1 MMKGLFGITTVGAC
15 AVLLSGALS
24 TSAAAAQKNAKK
36 PVISV
41 TGCVQKGTEA
51 NTYMLSSGGKSYE
64 LIGAPAGVNLADH
77 VGHKVT
83 VAGTSVK
90 PKKAAKIEGKTGAGA
105 NKEIGENNLKVKS
118 VKMVST
124 SCS

>member
-1 MMKGLFGITTVGAC
+1 MNRLLGIATVLAGA
-15 AVLLSGALS
+15 VVMLG
-24 TSAAAAQKNAKK
+24 SASSSAAAQKAKK
-36 PVISV
+36 PGITV

-51 NTYMLSSGGKSYE
+51 GTYNLSSGGKTYE

-83 VAGTSVK
+83 VMGTSVK
-90 PKKAAKIEGKTGAGA
+90 PKKAAKIEGKTGMKDEAGESHL
-105 NKEIGENNLKVKS
+105 NVRSL
-118 VKMVST
+118 KMVAA

>member
-1 MMKGLFGITTVGAC
+1 MMKGLFKITTVGAC

-36 PVISV
+36 PEISV

-90 PKKAAKIEGKTGAGA
+90 PKKAARIEGKTGAGA